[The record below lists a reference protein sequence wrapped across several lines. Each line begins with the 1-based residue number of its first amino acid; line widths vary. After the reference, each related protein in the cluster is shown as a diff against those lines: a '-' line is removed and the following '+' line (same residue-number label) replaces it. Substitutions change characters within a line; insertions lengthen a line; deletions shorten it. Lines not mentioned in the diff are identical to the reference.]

1 LQLQIFFVIIILD
14 YRIKGV
20 DKMNFDLSWFT
31 TIPGLFITAGVILL
45 IIALIILIITGKKSQ
60 KEKKA
65 KEAKQEEN
73 STPMMTS
80 PTNTNQDVA
89 MQQPMTNTVAQPMPA
104 TNMNTISQT
113 ESPSAIPMPNG
124 NITNFGGVTAQP
136 IVQDPMMQQ
145 PMPEQSFQQPVMPEQ
160 MMQQP
165 MPEQSFQ
172 QPVIPEQMMQQPM
185 PEQSFQQPVMPEQ
198 MMQQPIPN
206 PVQPASQTFEPQP
219 VAPQPFVSAPNE
231 VQQAIPEQ
239 VVSQPMPEQSY
250 TANPDTNQIPE
261 VTPQNPTF
269 QDNNVQ
275 NNVIPETQQPIND
288 FNQNVQSNLQPE
300 PVIYGGANPN
310 VTDLNLNSEPHQ
322 IYGGADPMAN
332 TQTIPTIPVATNP
345 EPVVPSEPVIQSV
358 ASINPQPVQAA
369 PVTAV
374 PQVNPINQQQ

>member
-1 LQLQIFFVIIILD
+1 
-14 YRIKGV
+14 
-20 DKMNFDLSWFT
+20 M
-31 TIPGLFITAGVILL
+31 L

-113 ESPSAIPMPNG
+113 ESPSAIPMPNV
-124 NITNFGGVTAQP
+124 NITNFGDVTAQP
-136 IVQDPMMQQ
+136 IVQDP
-145 PMPEQSFQQPVMPEQ
+145 
-160 MMQQP
+160 
-165 MPEQSFQ
+165 
-172 QPVIPEQMMQQPM
+172 MMQQPM

-250 TANPDTNQIPE
+250 IANPDTNQIPE
-261 VTPQNPTF
+261 VTPQTPTF

-275 NNVIPETQQPIND
+275 NNVIPETQQPIK
-288 FNQNVQSNLQPE
+288 
-300 PVIYGGANPN
+300 
-310 VTDLNLNSEPHQ
+310 
-322 IYGGADPMAN
+322 
-332 TQTIPTIPVATNP
+332 
-345 EPVVPSEPVIQSV
+345 
-358 ASINPQPVQAA
+358 
-369 PVTAV
+369 
-374 PQVNPINQQQ
+374 

>member
-1 LQLQIFFVIIILD
+1 
-14 YRIKGV
+14 
-20 DKMNFDLSWFT
+20 
-31 TIPGLFITAGVILL
+31 
-45 IIALIILIITGKKSQ
+45 
-60 KEKKA
+60 
-65 KEAKQEEN
+65 
-73 STPMMTS
+73 
-80 PTNTNQDVA
+80 
-89 MQQPMTNTVAQPMPA
+89 
-104 TNMNTISQT
+104 
-113 ESPSAIPMPNG
+113 
-124 NITNFGGVTAQP
+124 
-136 IVQDPMMQQ
+136 
-145 PMPEQSFQQPVMPEQ
+145 
-160 MMQQP
+160 
-165 MPEQSFQ
+165 
-172 QPVIPEQMMQQPM
+172 
-185 PEQSFQQPVMPEQ
+185 
-198 MMQQPIPN
+198 MQQPIPN

-261 VTPQNPTF
+261 VTPQTPTF

>member
-1 LQLQIFFVIIILD
+1 
-14 YRIKGV
+14 
-20 DKMNFDLSWFT
+20 MNFDLSWFT

-73 STPMMTS
+73 SAPMMTS

-136 IVQDPMMQQ
+136 IVQDP
-145 PMPEQSFQQPVMPEQ
+145 
-160 MMQQP
+160 
-165 MPEQSFQ
+165 
-172 QPVIPEQMMQQPM
+172 MMQQPM

>member
-1 LQLQIFFVIIILD
+1 
-14 YRIKGV
+14 
-20 DKMNFDLSWFT
+20 MNFDLSWFT

-136 IVQDPMMQQ
+136 IVQEPMMQQPMPEQSFQQPVMPEQMMQQ

-250 TANPDTNQIPE
+250 IANPDTNQIPE
-261 VTPQNPTF
+261 VTPQTPTF

>member
-1 LQLQIFFVIIILD
+1 
-14 YRIKGV
+14 
-20 DKMNFDLSWFT
+20 MNFDLSWFT

-73 STPMMTS
+73 SAPMMTS

-250 TANPDTNQIPE
+250 IANPDTNQIPE
-261 VTPQNPTF
+261 VTPQTPTF

>member
-1 LQLQIFFVIIILD
+1 
-14 YRIKGV
+14 
-20 DKMNFDLSWFT
+20 MNFDLSWFT

-136 IVQDPMMQQ
+136 IVQDP
-145 PMPEQSFQQPVMPEQ
+145 
-160 MMQQP
+160 
-165 MPEQSFQ
+165 
-172 QPVIPEQMMQQPM
+172 MMQQPM

>member
-1 LQLQIFFVIIILD
+1 
-14 YRIKGV
+14 
-20 DKMNFDLSWFT
+20 MNFDLSWFT

-45 IIALIILIITGKKSQ
+45 IIALIILIITGKKSK

-89 MQQPMTNTVAQPMPA
+89 MQQPMTNTVAQSMPA

-145 PMPEQSFQQPVMPEQ
+145 PMPEQSFQQPV
-160 MMQQP
+160 
-165 MPEQSFQ
+165 
-172 QPVIPEQMMQQPM
+172 IPEQMMQQPM
-185 PEQSFQQPVMPEQ
+185 PEQSSQQPVMPEQ
-198 MMQQPIPN
+198 MMQQPIPVQ
-206 PVQPASQTFEPQP
+206 VQPASQAFEPQP

-261 VTPQNPTF
+261 VTPQTPTF

-288 FNQNVQSNLQPE
+288 FNQNVQTNLQPE